1 MKREK
6 EKYLKELMQKYN
18 IEDRRE
24 LNTVMNSK
32 EFDKLV
38 GLELKCARGV

>member
-18 IEDRRE
+18 VSYRRN
-24 LNTVMNSK
+24 LDSVMTA
-32 EFDKLV
+32 EEYDKLV
-38 GLELKCARGV
+38 ELELQTARGL